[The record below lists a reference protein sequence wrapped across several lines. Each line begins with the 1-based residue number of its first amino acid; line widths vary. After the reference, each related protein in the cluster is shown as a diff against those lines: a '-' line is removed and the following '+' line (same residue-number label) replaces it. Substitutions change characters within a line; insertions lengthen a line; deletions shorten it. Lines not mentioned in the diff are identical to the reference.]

1 MIKLIVISSLFLLLS
16 ACSEKDHIEKC
27 VQSGLRVWED
37 SQAFDL
43 KVKKEKGAADL
54 KAKSEIKPEIDCEI
68 QKNCTG
74 FTPIPYASTGASP
87 ALPEKEKNSKN
98 LTQEI
103 KLNLEFAVTALIKHQ
118 VNPLSPT
125 SHIEYQRSNQ
135 SAERSG
141 G

>member
-74 FTPIPYASTGASP
+74 FTPIPYASNGASP
-87 ALPEKEKNSKN
+87 TLPEKEKNFKEPDTRNKAEFRIRSHCLSQASSKPS
-98 LTQEI
+98 I
-103 KLNLEFAVTALIKHQ
+103 
-118 VNPLSPT
+118 
-125 SHIEYQRSNQ
+125 SN
-135 SAERSG
+135 
-141 G
+141 